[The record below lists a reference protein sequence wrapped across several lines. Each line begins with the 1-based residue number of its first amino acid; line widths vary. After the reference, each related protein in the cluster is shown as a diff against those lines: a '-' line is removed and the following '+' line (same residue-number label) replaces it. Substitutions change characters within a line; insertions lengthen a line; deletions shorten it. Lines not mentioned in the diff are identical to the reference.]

1 MILKLISLNFFIRLI
16 GSVTELLWHMS
27 NLPYLDFLLVIV
39 CVCLFTD
46 DSFHADK
53 SGHVFVNGMND
64 TVKLMAQSD
73 DWFVQSCSEQT
84 RYGVLS
90 ATFKIMN
97 IKCTFQFGTGV
108 IVRNTDVI
116 KALLDAQPVG
126 MLSERI

>member
-1 MILKLISLNFFIRLI
+1 MVLKLISSNFYGRLI
-16 GSVTELLWHMS
+16 SVAHFNLL
-27 NLPYLDFLLVIV
+27 FLLVI
-39 CVCLFTD
+39 VCLFTD

-53 SGHVFVNGMND
+53 SGQVFVNGMND
-64 TVKLMAQSD
+64 TVKLLAQSD
-73 DWFVQSCSEQT
+73 DWFIQGCSEQT

-97 IKCTFQFGTGV
+97 VKCTFQFGTGV